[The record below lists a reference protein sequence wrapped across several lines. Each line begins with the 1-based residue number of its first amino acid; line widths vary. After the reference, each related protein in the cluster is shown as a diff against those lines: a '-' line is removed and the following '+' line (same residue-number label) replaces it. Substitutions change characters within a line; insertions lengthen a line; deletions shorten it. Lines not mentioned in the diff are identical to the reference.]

1 MRIPLSQLP
10 SYIVYTYDSKKKGI
24 AASGVALLAMTTG
37 NEKMKH
43 QIKSF
48 SYAFKGI
55 WYCLIHE
62 GHFRFHLVAAA
73 YVLFFGIRFY
83 ALSATQ
89 WSVLA
94 VLMALV
100 LALEIVNTAIERLCD
115 KVKKSYDDLIRIAKD
130 VSAGA
135 VLVSAFA
142 AVVVAVLTF
151 WDLQKFSEI
160 FGYYITHIPHLIAL
174 IVSAVAAVLFIALCK
189 SKEKR

>member
-1 MRIPLSQLP
+1 
-10 SYIVYTYDSKKKGI
+10 
-24 AASGVALLAMTTG
+24 
-37 NEKMKH
+37 MKH

-55 WYCLIHE
+55 WYCITHE
-62 GHFRFHLVAAA
+62 GHFRFHLIASA
-73 YVLFFGIRFY
+73 YVLFFGLRFY
-83 ALSATQ
+83 RLSAVQ

-100 LALEIVNTAIERLCD
+100 LSLESVNTAIERLCD
-115 KVKKSYDDLIRIAKD
+115 KVKHSYDDLIRIAKD
-130 VSAGA
+130 VAAGA
-135 VLVSAFA
+135 VLVAAAA

-160 FGYYITHIPHLIAL
+160 FNYYITHIPHLIAL

-189 SKEKR
+189 SKDQRK